1 MVFTICATTARA
13 QDPRDLMPAASEAK
27 ASQLLAQTVDAMG
40 GQVYLNA
47 RDLDCKGRYGQFDTS
62 NGESEGSIEARFVRV
77 YPNRSRTEMD
87 SKTFITD
94 IYGIPVNTH
103 GRVVMA
109 YSDDGAWSAGK
120 DGVTDLGPDALSDFK
135 AQLKTDMNT
144 FLRTRLDEPGLLL
157 RYGGDDLVDLK
168 EVDWVEISDSEHHDM
183 RMAIDKNSHLP
194 VRFSILTRDKVTNLR
209 VDTARTFTSYHLIGG
224 MEVPFQSA
232 VLVNDKITTQ
242 IFYSSARPTR
252 PPRLSVYPRWP
263 GSRIQKRQKTKI
275 VSQPRRSLHRDRNAL
290 GGPPC
295 HHLPRDNSCQRLVG
309 TCARPDARS

>member
-1 MVFTICATTARA
+1 MKQKLPFAKYAAVCAAMVFTFCATTARA

-27 ASQLLAQTVDAMG
+27 ARQLLAQTVDAMG

-62 NGESEGSIEARFVRV
+62 NGQSEGSIEARFVRV
-77 YPNRSRTEMD
+77 YPNRSRTELD

-157 RYGGDDLVDLK
+157 RYGGNDLVDLK

-183 RMAIDKNSHLP
+183 RMAIDKSSHLP
-194 VRFSILTRDKVTNLR
+194 VRFSILSRDKVTNLR

-242 IFYSSARPTR
+242 IFYSSCQANEGLPDSLFTR
-252 PPRLSVYPRWP
+252 AGLEAEFKS
-263 GSRIQKRQKTKI
+263 GKKQK
-275 VSQPRRSLHRDRNAL
+275 
-290 GGPPC
+290 
-295 HHLPRDNSCQRLVG
+295 
-309 TCARPDARS
+309 